1 MRIAAD
7 SLAFLSITNNLL
19 KIKHNRISV
28 ITTVILK
35 LNVFYLGGAKVGI
48 IWRNAKE

>member
-1 MRIAAD
+1 MRNRCEFPC
-7 SLAFLSITNNLL
+7 LLSITNNLL